1 MLQKSEISTGLM
13 GRLARMQTLPFTLL
27 IKCSAAPP
35 SLSDYWQAH
44 CNQIAKRCSHNETV
58 LGSSRK
64 LVGAAENLIGGSER
78 RICLLSFEFWSPHVN
93 ESCSK
98 RIKLRRF
105 EVILTPLLSRGVSK
119 IGTNLQP
126 VITSRKIEEKLD
138 TGRETCFNQPPRKTG
153 LPYSINA

>member
-1 MLQKSEISTGLM
+1 MSRNTPSRFMLQKPEISTSLM

-35 SLSDYWQAH
+35 SFSDYWQAH
-44 CNQIAKRCSHNETV
+44 RNQIGKHCSDNETV

-64 LVGAAENLIGGSER
+64 LVGAAEHLIGGSER

-105 EVILTPLLSRGVSK
+105 EVILTPLSSRGVSC
-119 IGTNLQP
+119 GYCWP
-126 VITSRKIEEKLD
+126 
-138 TGRETCFNQPPRKTG
+138 
-153 LPYSINA
+153 

>member
-1 MLQKSEISTGLM
+1 MLRKPEISTGLM

-27 IKCSAAPP
+27 KKCSAAPP

-44 CNQIAKRCSHNETV
+44 CNQIAEHCSDNETV
-58 LGSSRK
+58 LGSSRR
-64 LVGAAENLIGGSER
+64 LVGAAENLIGRSER
-78 RICLLSFEFWSPHVN
+78 RICLLSFEFWSPRVN

-105 EVILTPLLSRGVSK
+105 EVILTPLLSRGVGRK

-126 VITSRKIEEKLD
+126 VITSR
-138 TGRETCFNQPPRKTG
+138 
-153 LPYSINA
+153 

>member
-1 MLQKSEISTGLM
+1 MLQKPETSTDLM

-44 CNQIAKRCSHNETV
+44 CNQIAEHCSDNDTV

-64 LVGAAENLIGGSER
+64 LVGAAEHLIGGSER

-105 EVILTPLLSRGVSK
+105 EVILTPLLSRGVSRRCW
-119 IGTNLQP
+119 P
-126 VITSRKIEEKLD
+126 
-138 TGRETCFNQPPRKTG
+138 
-153 LPYSINA
+153 

>member
-1 MLQKSEISTGLM
+1 MLQKPEISTGLM

-27 IKCSAAPP
+27 IKCSAAPS

-44 CNQIAKRCSHNETV
+44 CNQIAEHCSDNETV

-64 LVGAAENLIGGSER
+64 LVGAAENLTGGSER

-98 RIKLRRF
+98 IIKLRRF
-105 EVILTPLLSRGVSK
+105 EVILTPLLSRGVSCRCW
-119 IGTNLQP
+119 P
-126 VITSRKIEEKLD
+126 
-138 TGRETCFNQPPRKTG
+138 
-153 LPYSINA
+153 

>member
-1 MLQKSEISTGLM
+1 M

-35 SLSDYWQAH
+35 SLSDSCQAP
-44 CNQIAKRCSHNETV
+44 CNQIAEHCSDRETV

-64 LVGAAENLIGGSER
+64 LVGAAEHLIGGSER
-78 RICLLSFEFWSPHVN
+78 SICLLSFELWSPHVN

-105 EVILTPLLSRGVSK
+105 EVILTPLLSRGVSCRCW
-119 IGTNLQP
+119 P
-126 VITSRKIEEKLD
+126 
-138 TGRETCFNQPPRKTG
+138 
-153 LPYSINA
+153 